1 MSTDTPRLRM
11 FAGPNGSGK
20 STIKSVI
27 RPELIGTYINPD
39 ELEQQIRDQGAVDLR
54 AFGVHA
60 TQDEIDA
67 FFESSAL
74 LQRGGLTTAARTIRV
89 RGDSIEF
96 GDVAANSY
104 FASVI
109 ADFLRRKLVASGASV
124 TFETVMSSPDKVD
137 FLRAAQAQG
146 FRTYLYYVATGDPLV
161 NVSRV
166 KNRVQLGGHPVA
178 EEKIIS
184 RYARSLELLIAA
196 IHASNRAYIFDNSG
210 SKPIWLAEVTYGRVL
225 EMKTSRVP
233 AWFKRHVW
241 DRMGSQEAE

>member
-1 MSTDTPRLRM
+1 M

-39 ELEQQIRDQGAVDLR
+39 ELEQQIRERGAVDLG
-54 AFGVHA
+54 ALGVHA
-60 TQDEIDA
+60 AQEEIDA
-67 FFESSAL
+67 FFESSTL
-74 LQRGGLTTAARTIRV
+74 LQRGGLTAAARTIHL
-89 RGDSIEF
+89 RGDSLEF

-137 FLRAAQAQG
+137 FLRAARAQG

-184 RYARSLELLIAA
+184 RYARSLELLISA
-196 IHASNRAYIFDNSG
+196 IRASNRAYIFDNSA
-210 SKPIWLAEVTYGRVL
+210 SRPIWLAEVTDGREL
-225 EMKTSRVP
+225 GMKTSRVR

-241 DRMGSQEAE
+241 DRMGAQNEE

>member
-1 MSTDTPRLRM
+1 M

-20 STIKSVI
+20 STIKSFI

-39 ELEQQIRDQGAVDLR
+39 ELEQQIRERGAVDLG
-54 AFGVHA
+54 AFGVRAH
-60 TQDEIDA
+60 QDEIDA
-67 FFESSAL
+67 FFQASTL
-74 LQRGGLTTAARTIRV
+74 LQRGGLADAARAIRL
-89 RGDSIEF
+89 RGESLEF

-166 KNRVQLGGHPVA
+166 QNRVQLGGHPVA

-184 RYARSLELLIAA
+184 RYARSLELLVSA
-196 IHASNRAYIFDNSG
+196 IRASNRAYIFDNSAN
-210 SKPIWLAEVTYGRVL
+210 KPFLLAEVTDGQNL
-225 EMKTSRVP
+225 EMKTIQVP
-233 AWFKRHVW
+233 LWFKRYVW
-241 DRMGSQEAE
+241 DRMEPGESE